1 MLRSTRLVFASMIPF
16 AGLIAAACSEAPTI
30 GAPDA
35 GGDAGP
41 DSQVPADSAPPDS
54 GRPPNT
60 TGFTSVPAPTVE
72 KCANALPKAASGVCD
87 VTKAGTAGVV
97 VRGRVVTP
105 EKIYEGGEVVVDSK
119 GIIQCAACDCSTD
132 ASYATATQVTCADGV
147 VTPALINTHD
157 HVTFAQLSPKPHTA
171 RYDHRHE
178 WRKGAGA
185 SKPKLSTPGGT
196 GNNSV
201 PLAELRF
208 VLSGAASTVGSGGVS
223 GMVRNLD
230 QVSNSGG
237 LSGKAVQ
244 YETFPLGDSDG
255 KMLTDCTYK
264 PAVTTDQAAV
274 EEAFEPHVAEGINDA
289 ARNEFTCS
297 SGQTGSQVDYMKPQT
312 AMIHAIGLL
321 PADAALAASKGVGV
335 IWSPRSN
342 IDLYGF
348 TASVSAFARLGVQ
361 LSLGTDWSASGS
373 MNMLRELT
381 CADDYNRNNL
391 GGFFADYQ
399 LYRMVTEDA
408 AANTAKSTQIGALKK
423 GLYGD
428 ITVWNG
434 AGKDTWRAVIN
445 AGVSDVAVV
454 LRAGKILTGE
464 TEVVDALSGGQGCEA
479 LTDCLAAHKIC
490 AQQEFGKSVS
500 DIFTAA
506 GGDKYPVFF
515 CGTPTDEPS
524 CVPSRPSEFT
534 GVGSSTDTDGDGIA
548 NDKDKCPTVFDPPRL
563 IDKGQQ
569 GDADGDGVGD
579 ACDPCPLKPNSTE
592 CAPTAGD
599 LDSDGIADDK
609 DNCPTSAN
617 PDQADADKDGKGDA
631 CDACPQDANP
641 GAAACPP
648 KKDTVTQARAEAK
661 GTAVTIEN
669 VCVTAKRDHVD
680 QYGVWVQDPSPTSTT
695 TSSGVLAYMAKV
707 VPTVAVGDLVTV
719 TAKTSEY
726 SGGIQLE
733 DVTITKTGACPK
745 TIDSM
750 IATVSAA
757 DIATGGSQ
765 AAAYN
770 GMLVKVTS
778 VAVTNANPD
787 SPTDFDEFS
796 VTGNLRVDDY
806 AYEVLDNTYTV
817 GATFQSITG
826 VLMFGFA
833 NSKLCPRSAT
843 DIVQ

>member
-1 MLRSTRLVFASMIPF
+1 MIPF
-16 AGLIAAACSEAPTI
+16 AGLIVAACSETPGT
-30 GAPDA
+30 GTPDG
-35 GGDAGP
+35 GGDGGAADGRTP
-41 DSQVPADSAPPDS
+41 DGTAPDS
-54 GRPPNT
+54 GKPSNPN
-60 TGFTSVPAPTVE
+60 GFTSAPVPTVE
-72 KCANALPKAASGVCD
+72 KCTTALPKASSGVCD
-87 VTKAGTAGVV
+87 VTKTGTAGVV

-105 EKIYEGGEVVVDSK
+105 DKVYEGGEVVIDST
-119 GIIQCAACDCSTD
+119 GIIQCAACDCSAET
-132 ASYATATQVTCADGV
+132 AYAAATQIACAEGV

-157 HVTFAQLSPKPHTA
+157 HVTFAQLAPKPHTA

-185 SKPKLSTPGGT
+185 SKPKISTPGGT

-208 VLSGAASTVGSGGVS
+208 VLSGAASTVGSGGAA

-230 QVSNSGG
+230 QVANSGG
-237 LSGKAVQ
+237 LSGQAVE

-255 KMLTDCTYK
+255 KMLTDCSYK
-264 PAVTTDQAAV
+264 PAVTTEQAAS
-274 EEAFEPHVAEGINDA
+274 EEAFAPHVAEGIGDS
-289 ARNEFTCS
+289 ARNEFVCA
-297 SGQTGSQVDYMKPQT
+297 SGQAGSQVDYMKPQT

-335 IWSPRSN
+335 VWSPRSN

-348 TASVSAFARLGVQ
+348 TASVSTFARLGVQ

-373 MNMLRELT
+373 MNMLRELS

-408 AANTAKSTQIGALKK
+408 AANTAKGNQIGALKK
-423 GLYGD
+423 GLFGD

-434 AGKDTWRAVIN
+434 AGKDTWRSVLN

-454 LRAGKILTGE
+454 LRAGKVLTGE
-464 TEVVDALSGGQGCEA
+464 TEIVDALSGGTGCEA
-479 LTDCLAAHKIC
+479 LSDCLADHKIC

-506 GGDKYPVFF
+506 AGDKYPVFF
-515 CGTPTDEPS
+515 CGAPTDEPS
-524 CVPSRPSEFT
+524 CVPSRPNEFT
-534 GVGSSTDTDGDGIA
+534 GVGSSTDTDGDGIP

-569 GDADGDGVGD
+569 ADADGDGAGD

-599 LDSDGIADDK
+599 LDSDGVADDK
-609 DNCPTSAN
+609 DNCPTTAN
-617 PDQADADKDGKGDA
+617 ADQADDDKDGKGDA
-631 CDACPQDANP
+631 CDACPKDANP
-641 GAAACPP
+641 GAAPCPA
-648 KKDTVTQARAEAK
+648 KKDTIAQARAEAK

-680 QYGVWVQDPSPTSTT
+680 QYGVWIQDPNPTSTT
-695 TSSGVLAYMAKV
+695 TSNGVLAYLAKT
-707 VPTVAVGDLVTV
+707 VPTVAIGDLVTV

-726 SGGIQLE
+726 SGGIQLD
-733 DVTITKTGACPK
+733 DVTITKTGSCPK

-765 AAAYN
+765 AALYN
-770 GMLVKVTS
+770 GMLVKITNVVVT
-778 VAVTNANPD
+778 TANPD
-787 SPTDFDEFS
+787 APTDFDEFS
-796 VTGNLRVDDY
+796 VTGNLRIDDY

-826 VLMFGFA
+826 VVMFGFA
-833 NSKLCPRSAT
+833 NSKLCPRSAA

>member
-1 MLRSTRLVFASMIPF
+1 MIPV
-16 AGLIAAACSEAPTI
+16 AACLAAACSAETPIAALPD
-30 GAPDA
+30 GGDA
-35 GGDAGP
+35 GGD
-41 DSQVPADSAPPDS
+41 SQAPADAAKSDS
-54 GRPPNT
+54 SKPPNT
-60 TGFTSVPAPTVE
+60 TGFTSAPAPAVE
-72 KCANALPKAASGVCD
+72 KCTTTLAKASSGVCD

-97 VRGRVVTP
+97 IRGKVVTP

-119 GIIQCAACDCSTD
+119 GIIQCAACDCSAD
-132 ASYATATQVTCADGV
+132 ANYAAATTITCADGV

-185 SKPKLSTPGGT
+185 SKPKISTSAGT

-208 VLSGAASTVGSGGVS
+208 VLSGTASTVGSGGAK
-223 GMVRNLD
+223 GMLRNLD
-230 QVSNSGG
+230 QASNSEG
-237 LSGKAVQ
+237 LTGQAVE

-264 PAVTTDQAAV
+264 PSVTTEQAAS
-274 EEAFEPHVAEGINDA
+274 EEAFAPHVAEGIGDA
-289 ARNEFTCS
+289 ARNEFVCA
-297 SGQTGSQVDYMKPQT
+297 SGQPGSQVDYMKPQT

-321 PADAALAASKGVGV
+321 PADAALAGSKGVGV

-348 TASVSAFARLGVQ
+348 TASVSTFARLGVQ
-361 LSLGTDWSASGS
+361 ISLGTDWSASGS
-373 MNMLRELT
+373 MNMLRELS

-408 AANTAKSTQIGALKK
+408 AANTAKATQIGSIKK
-423 GLYGD
+423 GLFGD

-434 AGKDTWRAVIN
+434 AGKDTWRAIIG

-454 LRAGKILTGE
+454 LRAGKVLTGE
-464 TEVVDALSGGQGCEA
+464 TEIVDALSGGQGCEA
-479 LTDCLAAHKIC
+479 LTDCLAEHKIC
-490 AQQEFGKSVS
+490 SQQEFGKSVA

-515 CGTPTDEPS
+515 CGTPDTEPS
-524 CVPSRPSEFT
+524 CVPSRPNEFT
-534 GVGSSTDTDGDGIA
+534 GVASSTDTDGDGIA
-548 NDKDKCPTVFDPPRL
+548 NDSDKCPTMFDAPRL

-579 ACDPCPLKPNSTE
+579 ACDPCPLKPNATE
-592 CAPTAGD
+592 CAPVSGD
-599 LDSDGIADDK
+599 LDSDTIPDDK
-609 DNCPTSAN
+609 DNCPTTAN
-617 PDQADADKDGKGDA
+617 TDQADADKDGKGDV
-631 CDACPQDANP
+631 CDACPADSNP
-641 GAAACPP
+641 GSTPCPA
-648 KKDTVTQARAEAK
+648 KKDTVAQARAEAK

-669 VCVTAKRDHVD
+669 VCVTVRRDKVD
-680 QYGVWVQDPSPTSTT
+680 QYGIWIQDPSHTSTT
-695 TSSGVLAYMAKV
+695 ASGGALAYLAKT
-707 VPTVAVGDLVTV
+707 VPTVVVGDLVTV
-719 TAKTSEY
+719 TATTSEY
-726 SGGIQLE
+726 SGGFQLE
-733 DVTITKTGACPK
+733 GVSITKTGTCPK

-750 IATVSAA
+750 IVTVSPA
-757 DIATGGSQ
+757 DIATGGSL
-765 AAAYN
+765 ANAYN
-770 GMLVKVTS
+770 GMIVKILN

-787 SPTDFDEFS
+787 APSDFDEFA

-806 AYEVLDNTYTV
+806 AYDALDNTYTV

-826 VLMFGFA
+826 VVSFGFA
-833 NSKLCPRSAT
+833 NSKLCPRSAA
-843 DIVQ
+843 DIVP